1 VAQTGPRSARRLATG
16 RTEDLK
22 VKAAK
27 GEYLGILEERK
38 IRFEDFAL
46 EYLVWSQA
54 NKAERTYKVDQHII
68 NRRLIPFFQGNY
80 LASIKPKA
88 VEDYKTHRLST
99 IQPRTVNRELAA
111 LRSMF
116 TRAIEWQYVKAHPMA
131 NVKELKFQKR
141 PPVFLTPDQLDQLL
155 EVCRQPHLYAF
166 VALAAHTGLRKSE
179 VFNLKWAD
187 VDFKRS
193 DITVR
198 QSKNNE
204 YRIIP
209 MNELVR
215 ATLKKHP
222 RHITSDLV
230 LAHGDGTAYQRVDKA
245 FHNALENAGLPR
257 IRIHD
262 LRHSFASNLII
273 AGVPLNVAQELLG
286 HKDIKM
292 TMVYTW
298 RPTQR
303 ERR

>member
-1 VAQTGPRSARRLATG
+1 MAQTGPRSARRLATG

-131 NVKELKFQKR
+131 NVK
-141 PPVFLTPDQLDQLL
+141 
-155 EVCRQPHLYAF
+155 
-166 VALAAHTGLRKSE
+166 
-179 VFNLKWAD
+179 
-187 VDFKRS
+187 
-193 DITVR
+193 
-198 QSKNNE
+198 
-204 YRIIP
+204 
-209 MNELVR
+209 
-215 ATLKKHP
+215 
-222 RHITSDLV
+222 
-230 LAHGDGTAYQRVDKA
+230 
-245 FHNALENAGLPR
+245 
-257 IRIHD
+257 
-262 LRHSFASNLII
+262 
-273 AGVPLNVAQELLG
+273 
-286 HKDIKM
+286 
-292 TMVYTW
+292 MVS
-298 RPTQR
+298 
-303 ERR
+303 